1 MNQKNILLLLN
12 LFHIIII
19 LAPYGVYFTDN
30 KLYAKL
36 IWLEILT
43 IYLGWLIFNGKCFI
57 SEIEKNIIKKINPKI
72 SKGTIKDYENN
83 IVNYYLKKFFNIDGN
98 LTGKIVSATYW
109 ISIYL
114 SIYYTTMKLDILD
127 QGLSLILYSVVVYNF
142 KEKLF

>member
-12 LFHIIII
+12 LFHIVII
-19 LAPYGVYFTDN
+19 LAPYGVYFTDS

-36 IWLEILT
+36 VWLEILT

-57 SEIEKNIIKKINPKI
+57 SEIEKNIIKNTNPQI

-83 IVNYYLKKFFNIDGN
+83 ILNYYLKKFFNIDGN

-109 ISIYL
+109 ISIYIV
-114 SIYYTTMKLDILD
+114 IYYTTNKLGILN
-127 QGLSLILYSVVVYNF
+127 QGLSLILYSAVVYNF